1 MNWKQLLG
9 LAGILLVMFISA
21 AKGQDYEMAT
31 LMENYKPATAG
42 VPDFLPYFV
51 AYEVKYEEA
60 ECIETC
66 TQRIFDNMVLEVCFK
81 CDEMVKICRYF
92 ESEGLSECSYYFKAK
107 R

>member
-31 LMENYKPATAG
+31 LMENYKPIS
-42 VPDFLPYFV
+42 VPDFHSFFIK
-51 AYEVKYEEA
+51 YEIQYEEA